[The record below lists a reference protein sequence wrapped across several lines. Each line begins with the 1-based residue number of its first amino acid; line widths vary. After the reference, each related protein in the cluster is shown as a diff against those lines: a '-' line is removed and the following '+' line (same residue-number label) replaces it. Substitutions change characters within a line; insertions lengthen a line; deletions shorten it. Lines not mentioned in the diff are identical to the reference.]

1 MENKKI
7 LALLG
12 IAKKAGKVCSGTF
25 LSEDAIRKGKAFLV
39 IIAENSSQGTRK
51 VLTDK
56 STYYRVPVTVYGTKE
71 TFGSILGCNERSAVT
86 ILDEGIARKIQ
97 QLIQIGGIP
106 NGEDQGQ

>member
-1 MENKKI
+1 MTDRVLSMI
-7 LALLG
+7 G

-39 IIAENSSQGTRK
+39 IIAENSSPGTRK

-71 TFGSILGCNERSAVT
+71 AFGGILGCNERSAVT

-97 QLIQIGGIP
+97 QLIQFGGIP